1 MSLNQLV
8 DNVIQIARNSNVV
21 ESEHLSRIQVEKWIM
36 QYRLLLLKQEIEK
49 KKNSLDEIDDMYL
62 TTIEPIHLD
71 RTEPVP
77 GYYQYVGDKELPK
90 LINFHNRVGVVN
102 VRDMFGNLIQLG
114 SRTKAKYQ
122 KYRKATCKDYIAWVK
137 DNKIYVDGDSNQLE
151 YISVDVLAE
160 DPSEI
165 KDCFDPDAEFPL
177 PADKIPVVTQMIFE
191 NELKYMLNQP
201 SDESNNSHDDLQNV
215 IVPQRSKR
223 RYW

>member
-1 MSLNQLV
+1 MSLNELI

>member
-1 MSLNQLV
+1 MGLRQLV
-8 DNVIQIARNSNVV
+8 DNVLEIARNSNVV

>member
-1 MSLNQLV
+1 MSLRELV
-8 DNVIQIARNSNVV
+8 DNIIQIARNSNVV

-177 PADKIPVVTQMIFE
+177 PADKIPMVTQMIFE

>member
-1 MSLNQLV
+1 MSLSQLV
-8 DNVIQIARNSNVV
+8 DNIIQIARNSNVV

>member
-1 MSLNQLV
+1 MSLSQLV
-8 DNVIQIARNSNVV
+8 DNIIQIARNSNVV

-102 VRDMFGNLIQLG
+102 VRDMFGNLIQVG